1 MGDSKRTYD
10 ELIEEIRELR
20 AKLATKT
27 EQKSLFK
34 GDSMILTSG
43 ASALEPG
50 QNDDKADLGKLLTS
64 KLIAALVHL
73 DLKTGNVGFLYC
85 SHEFLSGHENIN
97 NSDELLS
104 AIISIIHPSDTV
116 LFEEAFERA
125 KDASS
130 PEFFEIFL
138 RIGSDHSYLD
148 HRCQFFTPVR
158 DWLGKPKSITI
169 AFSKWYAPP
178 SAAET
183 EERFFKTLFEKS
195 SIGMSIVD
203 LDGKI
208 IAANSAVANLLEY
221 APSDLEVLNISAI
234 SDPDDFIR
242 EKAYMSSLIKGLTS
256 SYQIE
261 KRYFTKNGR
270 TVWVRLNATLFENEN
285 TGERFMLRV
294 LEDITAAKETED
306 LLHKKEKIYAS
317 VFNSISDAIIVHDPN
332 TGQIFDANA
341 SALRMYGYTIDEITK
356 ASIVD
361 LSEGEPP
368 YSVTE
373 ALTLMQRS
381 ILIGPQVFE
390 WRCKRKNGDCFWGE
404 VSLLTVMTNDSYRT
418 QAVIRDMT
426 DRREHDKA
434 MRMVQF
440 SVDKAGDSIIWINK
454 HSRILYTNEIAEKVY
469 GYSRQELLKMSI
481 ADIDHNFRPELWI
494 RQLAQVR
501 ELGYI
506 EYETLHR
513 TLYGSTFPVEVKGH
527 YMNFEGEEGI
537 FAIIRDVS
545 QKKHAEEQ
553 QKVYLS
559 RLERMVEII
568 AALLKSGT
576 IDEISEMSLRKIVEM
591 TQCHSA
597 LIELYDFHAAKLTL
611 IQFKNSRPAGDLTK
625 TIVNQEDAFIPHEI
639 LRGEPAFYSDI
650 TKLESI
656 PAPYE
661 QLIDDGIRSIVAL
674 PMMADDRL
682 IGSLVMY
689 DLRIDAFSA
698 GRAEIFSELASSLSL
713 ALKQIRLQ
721 EQIQQN
727 TLKLEENI
735 RILSFSRF
743 ALENA
748 GEGVLWF
755 DASGRIF
762 YANASVCE
770 MLELEQSRL
779 IEMNITEIDK
789 SLETEDIEMRMRSA
803 MNDNYWLRETEVLS
817 SCGKSIPVEITSTY
831 FEYENNGYFIEF
843 IRDITER
850 KQSELALL
858 RSEETYRIIV
868 EQTRSIVFDMRLD
881 SKEIKWLGPIEEILG
896 WTPSDFPDQKF
907 ENWLD
912 IVHPDDRQL
921 LVDTIE
927 DATERHQQIEAEY
940 RVYCKNGELKY
951 FELSGALIQNSQGQ
965 FYRLLGSQRDI
976 TQRVEARNEL
986 RRYTS
991 RLEQLYELDRAI
1003 LSGKDMDS
1011 IAEIAIE
1018 RLHEQ
1023 LGSDRA
1029 SMYLFDYDNG
1039 TAKIVAVAEN
1049 ETSNL
1054 AQGYIF
1060 PIEKVFTVYNPH
1072 SNSIKCIEDL
1082 DAYPTKTPFHFE
1094 IIDSGY
1100 KAYATIPI
1108 FIEEKHYGCLNISYR
1123 TPTKFTAFQLD
1134 FASSMA
1140 TSLAIG
1146 IQNLYLKKQIE
1157 DYTNELENKVLER
1170 TLKLESANK
1179 ELEAFSYSVSH
1190 DLRAPLR
1197 AIDGFAQALFE
1208 DYTSELDQTG
1218 KDYVRRIRNA
1228 SQRMALLIDDM
1239 LKLSRVT
1246 RHELAT
1252 ESIDLSE
1259 IAKAITAEI
1268 SAATPEREVSVSIE
1282 QDMTDTADPQL
1293 VKIALTNLFENAFKF
1308 TSKKEIASIQFGYKD
1323 ENGGRVYFIKDNG
1336 AGFDMKFSSKLF
1348 GAFQRLHKAEEYPG
1362 TGIGL
1367 ATVQRIISKH
1377 GGRVWAD
1384 SIPNVGTTFFFTLHH
1399 FANGVT
1405 K

>member
-1 MGDSKRTYD
+1 
-10 ELIEEIRELR
+10 
-20 AKLATKT
+20 
-27 EQKSLFK
+27 
-34 GDSMILTSG
+34 MILSGG
-43 ASALEPG
+43 AS
-50 QNDDKADLGKLLTS
+50 LGSQSRNYDGEISEIVQLLTNR
-64 KLIAALVHL
+64 LISASVFVN
-73 DLKTGNVGFLYC
+73 LKTDVVNILYC
-85 SHEFLSGHENIN
+85 DKSFLGNPENIN
-97 NSDELLS
+97 SKSDLLGAINSILHPIDAS
-104 AIISIIHPSDTV
+104 AFS
-116 LFEEAFERA
+116 EAFGNALES
-125 KDASS
+125 SS
-130 PEFFEIFL
+130 PEFSEVFVKCSVEHKFE
-138 RIGSDHSYLD
+138 DY
-148 HRCQFFTPVR
+148 RCMFFTPAR

-169 AFSKWYAPP
+169 TFSKWNPPPAPVD
-178 SAAET
+178 T

-203 LDGKI
+203 FEGNI
-208 IAANSAVANLLEY
+208 IAANPAVAALLEY
-221 APSDLEVLNISAI
+221 APRDLEVLNISSI
-234 SDPDDFIR
+234 TDPDDYNR
-242 EKAYMSSLIKGLTS
+242 EKSYIASLYQGINA

-261 KRYFTKNGR
+261 KRYFSKNGR
-270 TVWVRLNATLFENEN
+270 TVWVRLNATLFENEVS
-285 TGERFMLRV
+285 GERFMLRV
-294 LEDITAAKETED
+294 LEDITAAKETEQ
-306 LLHKKEKIYAS
+306 LLQKSEEIYSS
-317 VFNSISDAIIVHDPN
+317 VFNSISDALLVHDTD
-332 TGQIFDANA
+332 TGKIMDANA
-341 SALRMYGYTIDEITK
+341 SALRMYGYTIEEMTK
-356 ASIVD
+356 LTIVD
-361 LSEGEPP
+361 LSEGLAP
-368 YSVTE
+368 YSAAE
-373 ALTLMQRS
+373 ALTLIQRS

-390 WRCKRKNGDCFWGE
+390 WKCRRKNGDCFWGE
-404 VSLLTVMTNDSYRT
+404 VSLLTIKTDDSYRT

-426 DRREHDKA
+426 ERREHDKA
-434 MRMVQF
+434 VRMVQF

-469 GYSRQELLKMSI
+469 GYQRKDLLNMSI
-481 ADIDHNFRPELWI
+481 ADIDYNFRPELWI

-513 TLYGSTFPVEVKGH
+513 TVYGSTFPVEVKGH

-553 QKVYLS
+553 QKIYLS

-576 IDEISEMSLRKIVEM
+576 IEEISEMSLRKIVEM
-591 TQCHSA
+591 TQCKRAS
-597 LIELYDFHAAKLTL
+597 IELYDFHSERTTL
-611 IQFKNSRPAGDLTK
+611 IQYENGKAK
-625 TIVNQEDAFIPHEI
+625 DAFSKMTVRQDDIFIPPEI
-639 LRGEPAFYSDI
+639 FRGEAAFYSDI
-650 TKLESI
+650 TEMDSI

-661 QLIDDGIRSIVAL
+661 QLIAEGIRSLVSL

-689 DLRIDAFSA
+689 DSSTDAFSA

-735 RILSFSRF
+735 RNLSFSRF

-762 YANASVCE
+762 YANGAVCG
-770 MLELEQSRL
+770 MLELEQSEL
-779 IEMNITEIDK
+779 IQKNITEIDN
-789 SLETEDIEMRMRSA
+789 SLDLENIEIRMRA
-803 MNDNYWLRETEVLS
+803 AENDNYWVRESEVRS
-817 SCGKSIPVEITSTY
+817 ESGKSIPVEITSTY
-831 FEYENNGYFIEF
+831 FNYEGNGYFIEF

-881 SKEIKWLGPIEEILG
+881 NNEIKWLGPIEEILG
-896 WTPSDFPDQKF
+896 WSITDFPEQKL
-907 ENWLD
+907 ENWLS
-912 IVHPDDRQL
+912 IVHPEDRQML
-921 LVDTIE
+921 KEKLE
-927 DATERHQQIEAEY
+927 DAIERHQRIETEY
-940 RVYCKNGELKY
+940 RICSKNGEYKY
-951 FELSGALIQNSQGQ
+951 FEMSGALIQNSRGE

-976 TQRVEARNEL
+976 SPRVEARNEL

-991 RLEQLYELDRAI
+991 RLEQLYELDKAI
-1003 LSGKDMDS
+1003 LSGSDFDS
-1011 IAEIAIE
+1011 IAEAAIL
-1018 RLHEQ
+1018 RLREQ
-1023 LGSDRA
+1023 AGSDRA
-1029 SMYLFDYDNG
+1029 SMYLFDYDKG
-1039 TAKIVAVAEN
+1039 TAEIFAIADPDG
-1049 ETSNL
+1049 TNL
-1054 AQGYIF
+1054 PKGYTL
-1060 PIEKVFTVYNPH
+1060 PIEKVFTVYNPN

-1082 DAYPTKTPFHFE
+1082 ENYPTKTPFHFE
-1094 IIDSGY
+1094 ILENGF

-1108 FIEEKHYGCLNISYR
+1108 FIEDKHLGSLNITYR
-1123 TPTKFTAFQLD
+1123 KPTKFTSFQLD

-1140 TSLAIG
+1140 TSLAIA
-1146 IQNLYLKKQIE
+1146 IQNLNLKKQIE
-1157 DYTNELENKVLER
+1157 TYTNELENKVLER

-1208 DYTSELDQTG
+1208 DYSSELDSTG

-1228 SQRMALLIDDM
+1228 SQRMAQLIDDM

-1246 RHELAT
+1246 RHELV
-1252 ESIDLSE
+1252 EEEVNLSE
-1259 IAKAITAEI
+1259 IAKSISAEI
-1268 SAATPEREVSVSIE
+1268 ATNNPEREVAIGIE
-1282 QDMTDTADPQL
+1282 QDMQDTADPQL
-1293 VKIALTNLFENAFKF
+1293 IRIALTNLFENAYKF
-1308 TSKKEIASIQFGYKD
+1308 TSKKEIASIQFGFKN

-1336 AGFDMKFSSKLF
+1336 AGFDMKFASKLF

-1377 GGRVWAD
+1377 GGRVWAE
-1384 SIPNVGTTFFFTLHH
+1384 STPNIGSTFYFTLHH
-1399 FANGVT
+1399 YANGENA
-1405 K
+1405 